1 MESACQLWT
10 IKLKLFLRWLFTF
23 LQLSVTCME
32 PKRDAR
38 DMALT
43 LQWTDWFL
51 QAEIRQP
58 KPSKRVSR
66 VAQWLR
72 ISLPMQEMQV
82 QCLGREDLLDKEMA
96 NPLVFLPEKSHEQ
109 RSLAGYSPW
118 GHKLALTGQLSIHTH
133 KHSDSGKEVRTTAPR
148 VWSA

>member
-1 MESACQLWT
+1 
-10 IKLKLFLRWLFTF
+10 
-23 LQLSVTCME
+23 ME

-38 DMALT
+38 DMAPT

-51 QAEIRQP
+51 QAQIRQP
-58 KPSKRVSR
+58 KPSKRASR
-66 VAQWLR
+66 LAQWLR

-82 QCLGREDLLDKEMA
+82 QCLGREDLLEKEMA

-118 GHKLALTGQLSIHTH
+118 GHKLSHTLGNWAYIHTSILTVAR
-133 KHSDSGKEVRTTAPR
+133 K
-148 VWSA
+148 